1 MRFGRRTRGL
11 RPPTKEGSLFGASL
25 TWRVIEDVDAWD
37 AIRVDWDRL
46 YHASPTASAPLDFV
60 WLRTWWEVYGPVYGS
75 GGLRIVSI
83 WRESRLVGAL
93 PLYLDVGRG
102 TPFSVRC
109 LRFISTGEAEFEETC
124 PDYLNLLHVPDD
136 EMACAQA
143 AWAAVG
149 AMQWDVLELL
159 DLPDDTPL
167 LRVRTAFPL
176 RVLARG
182 SCPVAFIGDG
192 FEAYLTQL
200 SSKSRMRARQEVRK
214 AERSDTLFELAGA
227 TDSGQYFDELIRIHQ
242 ERWVAGGQ
250 PGCFA
255 APRFTEFHRRLV
267 HEWVAGGRAILG
279 RLSHRAST
287 FVVLYG
293 FVTNRK
299 FDLYQLGVAS
309 DERAIVHS
317 PGMAAN
323 LLLMAE
329 LAARGVSHYDFLRGV
344 SAFKKSLTTEQ
355 RTLICLACRRPTMR
369 ALLGQVRNLLARVCG
384 KLARWASQGRSP

>member
-1 MRFGRRTRGL
+1 M
-11 RPPTKEGSLFGASL
+11 SDASL
-25 TWRVIEDVDAWD
+25 TWRVIEDVGEWD
-37 AIRVDWDRL
+37 AIRADWNRL

-75 GGLRIVSI
+75 GGLRIISI
-83 WRESRLVGAL
+83 WRGSRLVGAL

-102 TPFSVRC
+102 MPFSVRC

-124 PDYLNLLHVPDD
+124 PDYLNLLHMPDD
-136 EMACAQA
+136 ETACAQA
-143 AWAAVG
+143 AWAAVD

-167 LRVRTAFPL
+167 LRVRTALLHNPGL

-192 FEAYLTQL
+192 FEAYLAQL

-214 AERSDTLFELAGA
+214 VERSDTRFELASA
-227 TDSGQYFDELIRIHQ
+227 ADSGQYFDELIRIHQ
-242 ERWVAGGQ
+242 ARWVAGGR

-255 APRFTEFHRRLV
+255 APRFTEFHRRLM
-267 HEWVAGGRAILG
+267 HEWAAGGRAILG
-279 RLSHRAST
+279 RLSHRAGT

-299 FDLYQLGVAS
+299 FDLYQLGVTS

-317 PGMAAN
+317 PGAAAN
-323 LLLMAE
+323 LLLMTE

-344 SAFKKSLTTEQ
+344 SDFKKSLTTEQ
-355 RTLICLACRRPTMR
+355 RALICLAGRRPTMR
-369 ALLGQVRNLLARVCG
+369 TLFGQVRNLLARASK
-384 KLARWASQGRSP
+384 KLAQLVSQGRSPGWPP